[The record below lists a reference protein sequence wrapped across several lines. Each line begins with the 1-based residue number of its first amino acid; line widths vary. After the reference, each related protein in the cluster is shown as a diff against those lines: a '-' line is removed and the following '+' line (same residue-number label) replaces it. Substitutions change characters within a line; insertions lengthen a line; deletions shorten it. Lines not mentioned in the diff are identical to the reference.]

1 MRTIAPSDPGPHKVP
16 GRPFGAIS
24 VCRMHGAA
32 GGAPKGNR
40 NALKH
45 GEFTVETI
53 ALKRQ
58 ISALAQMARETIG
71 AIE

>member
-1 MRTIAPSDPGPHKVP
+1 
-16 GRPFGAIS
+16 
-24 VCRMHGAA
+24 MHGAA

-45 GEFTVETI
+45 GGFTAETL
-53 ALKRQ
+53 ALRKRVQ
-58 ISALAQMARETIG
+58 ALAQMARETMA